1 METVV
6 MMQRQKTVHRM
17 NLQSGPYEM
26 IKSGRKTIEL
36 RLWDEKRR
44 KIKAG
49 DEIVFTE
56 NATGEQLRTTVLKLH
71 RFDNFEKLY
80 KALPLMQCGYTEET
94 IDQAKPSDMEKY
106 YSSEEQKTYSVVG
119 IEIVLS

>member
-1 METVV
+1 

-56 NATGEQLRTTVLKLH
+56 NATGE
-71 RFDNFEKLY
+71 
-80 KALPLMQCGYTEET
+80 
-94 IDQAKPSDMEKY
+94 
-106 YSSEEQKTYSVVG
+106 
-119 IEIVLS
+119 